1 MTFRGR
7 AAWVVPAL
15 LTVAIVACSGAGFAS
30 FEKTATVNG
39 QAARATFDLVIVDIT
54 ILHGPLGIVLQTT
67 PLPSTLASAWI
78 NNTPSAAKVN
88 LSVVVENVGTV
99 PAQNLTSGLSTSTIG
114 FNPRC
119 EVGTAMSPSA
129 PNVPPTGVLAPGAS
143 LTTYWAF
150 SAGQNLTACS
160 GQAFFQFTIGFVAT
174 AGV

>member
-1 MTFRGR
+1 MTLRGR
-7 AAWVVPAL
+7 AAWAVPAL
-15 LTVAIVACSGAGFAS
+15 LTVVLVASTGAGFAS

-39 QAARATFDLVIVDIT
+39 QASRASFELVIVQIS
-54 ILHGPLGIVLQTT
+54 ILRGPLGIILVTT

-78 NNTPSAAKVN
+78 NNTPPNAKVN

-99 PAQNLTSGLSTSTIG
+99 PAQNVTSGLTTSTVG
-114 FNPRC
+114 YNPRC
-119 EVGTAMSPSA
+119 EVGTGMVPTA

-150 SAGQNLTACS
+150 SSGENLTACY
-160 GQAFFQFTIGFVAT
+160 GQTFFQFTIGFVAN

>member
-1 MTFRGR
+1 MLRGR

-15 LTVAIVACSGAGFAS
+15 LTVSIVACSGAGFAS
-30 FEKTATVNG
+30 FEKSATVNG
-39 QAARATFDLVIVDIT
+39 QASRASFDLVIVQIS
-54 ILHGPLGIVLQTT
+54 ILRGPLGIELQTT
-67 PLPSTLASAWI
+67 SLPATLASAWI

-99 PAQNLTSGLSTSTIG
+99 PAQNVTSGLSTSTIG
-114 FNPRC
+114 YNPRC
-119 EVGTAMSPSA
+119 EVGTGMAPAA

-150 SAGQNLTACS
+150 TAGQNLTACS
-160 GQAFFQFTIGFVAT
+160 GQTFFQFTIGFVAD